1 MLGDYIYNKRFN
13 IDEIDQKQSDLF
25 DYFFD
30 FTTKTKPKSKK
41 RQEKKKKTFSI
52 ASKVFKKVESLLSM
66 LLRVDYFQ

>member
-30 FTTKTKPKSKK
+30 FTTKTMPKSKK
-41 RQEKKKKTFSI
+41 RQEKKKRRFP
-52 ASKVFKKVESLLSM
+52 
-66 LLRVDYFQ
+66 